1 MDLEFAKI
9 WVFAGG
15 VYNLAFA
22 IFHFLF
28 WKLFRWKNEL
38 PNLAPVNRA
47 IMQVLNI
54 RLIYV
59 FIGFAYLS
67 FFFNR
72 ELISTRLGREILM
85 FISVF
90 WIMRAGE
97 QKIFFGLRDKVSIA
111 LFIFFLCGG
120 IIYLLPLAY

>member
-1 MDLEFAKI
+1 MDLEFAKM
-9 WVFAGG
+9 WVIVGG

-28 WKLFRWKNEL
+28 WKLFRWKKEL

-67 FFFNR
+67 FFFTR
-72 ELISTRLGREILM
+72 ELISSRLGREILM

-111 LFIFFLCGG
+111 LFIFFICGG
-120 IIYLLPLAY
+120 IIYILPLIY

>member
-1 MDLEFAKI
+1 METNFAKM
-9 WVFAGG
+9 WVIAGG
-15 VYNLAFA
+15 VFNLAFA

-28 WKLFRWKNEL
+28 WRLFRWKQDL
-38 PNLAPVNRA
+38 PKLAPVNRA

-59 FIGFAYLS
+59 LIGFAYIS
-67 FFFNR
+67 FFFTN
-72 ELISTRLGREILM
+72 ELTSTRLGREILL
-85 FISVF
+85 FIAVF

-97 QKIFFGLRDKVSIA
+97 QKIFFELRNRVSIA

-120 IIYLLPLAY
+120 IIYLLPLIY

>member
-1 MDLEFAKI
+1 MDIEFAKM
-9 WVFAGG
+9 WVIIGG

-22 IFHFLF
+22 IFHMLF
-28 WKLFRWKNEL
+28 WKLFRWKKEL

-47 IMQVLNI
+47 IIQVLNI

-67 FFFNR
+67 FFFTR
-72 ELISTRLGREILM
+72 ELISSRLGREILM

-97 QKIFFGLRDKVSIA
+97 QKIFFGLRDKVSVA
-111 LFIFFLCGG
+111 LFIFFICGG
-120 IIYLLPLAY
+120 IIYLLPLIY

>member
-1 MDLEFAKI
+1 METDFAKI
-9 WVFAGG
+9 WVIAGG

-28 WKLFRWKNEL
+28 WRLFRWKQDL

-59 FIGFAYLS
+59 FIGFAYIS
-67 FFFNR
+67 FFFTN
-72 ELISTRLGREILM
+72 ELISTRLGRQILL
-85 FISVF
+85 FIAVF

-97 QKIFFGLRDKVSIA
+97 QKIFFELRNRVSIA

-120 IIYLLPLAY
+120 VIYLLPLIY